1 MLAMSEYL
9 FDTPYWL
16 LALLAVVGVGLLV
29 SANARQEKR
38 LARAGAGVL
47 IAGILLALVSYFV
60 QTDKEKVLGRSKEL
74 VAAVEKKD
82 KAALDKLLHP
92 GVTLSGPQ
100 LTKDRII
107 EVAVEK
113 VEQYRITNV
122 KLSAEEPVRRSSG
135 VIEVSGTVTA
145 NPEALGMG
153 GNTPTDWRFVWVRT
167 PEGWRVREIIPLKF
181 AFGNV
186 DLQGLISQRVR

>member
-1 MLAMSEYL
+1 MSDYF
-9 FDTPYWL
+9 FDTPYWI
-16 LALLAVVGVGLLV
+16 LALLAVVGLALLM

-38 LARAGAGVL
+38 LARAGVGVLAAGV
-47 IAGILLALVSYFV
+47 LLALVSYFV

-82 KAALDKLLHP
+82 KAAMDKLLHP

-100 LTKDRII
+100 LTKDQII
-107 EVAVEK
+107 AVAVEK
-113 VEQYRITNV
+113 VEQYRITNI
-122 KLSAEEPVRRSSG
+122 KLSAEAPVRRSAG
-135 VIEVSGTVTA
+135 VIDVSGTVTA
-145 NPEALGMG
+145 NPEVLGMG
-153 GNTPTDWRFVWVRT
+153 GNTPTDWRFVWVKT

-181 AFGNV
+181 TIGNV